1 MALKLKGSTSGFVG
15 LDAPE
20 VAGNNTLILPESAG
34 LARQV
39 LANDITAGVTTFT
52 SVTINRNGD
61 LTVPG
66 SISVGGT
73 VTYEDVTS
81 VDAVGIVTARSG
93 VRING
98 GGLTIIGNT
107 TGLNA
112 GVSTFTADISVNS
125 VSIGK
130 GANSVANNT
139 AIGVGAL
146 DGSVTGDHNTAI
158 GKIP

>member
-81 VDAVGIVTARSG
+81 VDAVGIITARSG

-112 GVSTFTADISVNS
+112 GVSTFTADIAVNS

-130 GANSVANNT
+130 GANSVATNT
-139 AIGVGAL
+139 TVGSGAL
-146 DGSVTGDHNTAI
+146 DANTTGNNLSLIHI
-158 GKIP
+158 